1 MSIISGITSLEK
13 YLMAKQQK
21 PPDERRKF
29 ERLAF
34 DSKMQLYS
42 GSKIWS
48 CEIIDISLKGVLFS
62 KPNDWIGK
70 IKDTYRLSMSLTNAP
85 SIGMSI
91 EIAHI
96 DDHSI
101 GAKWNKID
109 VGSFSYLK
117 RLLELN
123 SKDRNRISKE
133 ISFL

>member
-1 MSIISGITSLEK
+1 MEKQLESSK
-13 YLMAKQQK
+13 
-21 PPDERRKF
+21 ERRKF

-34 DSKMQLYS
+34 ESKMQLFS
-42 GSKIWS
+42 GTEIWD

-62 KPNDWIGK
+62 KPKNWPGK
-70 IKDTYRLSMSLTNAP
+70 ISDSFRLSVSLTNAP

-96 DDHSI
+96 DEHSI

-123 SKDRNRISKE
+123 TKDRNRISKE